1 MKNSTLIFAL
11 IILSFLTAC
20 GQQNSFKDF
29 DFDTGDY
36 SLYFIDLTY
45 LTGFERDECEFQKN
59 NHFFKITD
67 IEALKTIQSDYIK
80 STDKDVTPMQ
90 TKCYHGLQL
99 IKDKKLEWGGMID
112 WGNNIFKCSTEK
124 FEFEPKKIKNLE
136 DYFIEIS
143 VFEFMI
149 EDLETARSFY
159 HSIIDDGAFLLN
171 LQFLK
176 ENPLFLYNGT
186 IEIQLSDFEPSR
198 NENWNV
204 VKEKLAKRLKIK
216 GNFQLI
222 SYWNDTDSDKMIFSL
237 LVESDIQ
244 EELPQDIEVIK
255 SYQPRTNIEYT
266 AVDIGSDRIEKII
279 KENNYTG
286 ITFNKK

>member
-1 MKNSTLIFAL
+1 
-11 IILSFLTAC
+11 
-20 GQQNSFKDF
+20 
-29 DFDTGDY
+29 
-36 SLYFIDLTY
+36 
-45 LTGFERDECEFQKN
+45 
-59 NHFFKITD
+59 
-67 IEALKTIQSDYIK
+67 
-80 STDKDVTPMQ
+80 
-90 TKCYHGLQL
+90 
-99 IKDKKLEWGGMID
+99 
-112 WGNNIFKCSTEK
+112 
-124 FEFEPKKIKNLE
+124 
-136 DYFIEIS
+136 
-143 VFEFMI
+143 MI

>member
-112 WGNNIFKCSTEK
+112 W
-124 FEFEPKKIKNLE
+124 
-136 DYFIEIS
+136 EI
-143 VFEFMI
+143 
-149 EDLETARSFY
+149 T
-159 HSIIDDGAFLLN
+159 FLNVRRRNLN
-171 LQFLK
+171 LNLK
-176 ENPLFLYNGT
+176 
-186 IEIQLSDFEPSR
+186 
-198 NENWNV
+198 
-204 VKEKLAKRLKIK
+204 KLKI
-216 GNFQLI
+216 
-222 SYWNDTDSDKMIFSL
+222 
-237 LVESDIQ
+237 
-244 EELPQDIEVIK
+244 
-255 SYQPRTNIEYT
+255 
-266 AVDIGSDRIEKII
+266 
-279 KENNYTG
+279 
-286 ITFNKK
+286 